1 MSDKPTILLV
11 DDQDRNL
18 DALEVILEPAG
29 YALVR
34 ARSAEEALLV
44 LLKGEFAAIICD
56 IRMPGIGG
64 IELARM
70 IKQRRRTQYIPIL
83 FLTAHTVEEADVLR
97 GYGVGAVDYLSK
109 PINPDILRSKVAVF
123 AELYRAT
130 RALAEANK
138 ALADEVGEKQ
148 RAQEALRQAKDEL
161 EHRVEERTAEL
172 IAANRALR
180 ESEERMSLAMQGAA
194 MGVYSHDLRTGQMQM
209 SKALEMTFGLAAGD
223 FDGTFDAFLNR
234 VHSDDRQRVRETLD
248 AAGGASGT
256 FSIEYRFRRN
266 GDSAEAPD
274 RWMSATGSFVLDE
287 ENHPIHGVGV
297 CTDVTAQRL
306 AADELR
312 ALKEAAETANR
323 AKDHFLAVLSHELRT
338 PLTPVLA
345 SVQELLRTESL
356 EPELRE
362 SLDLVNRNV
371 ELEARLID
379 DLLDLTRI
387 ARGKME
393 LQRSVVNLAQVLE
406 HALRTCEADFQ
417 GKGIE
422 VRIRLEAT
430 KRLVLGDRARMLQV
444 FWNLLKN
451 AAKFTP
457 GGGRVEVKMLDTDH
471 GRVRV
476 EVRDS
481 GVGIEPPRLNSI
493 FDAFVQGGDEVTRR
507 FGGLGLGLSI
517 CKALV
522 ELHGGAVSAASAG
535 LGKGAIFAVEL
546 PLAASQEQTIETHP
560 VPAHAPPKR
569 PTTNLRLLLVE
580 DHADTS
586 RVMQRLLARCG
597 YEVTAADGVS
607 SALRAA
613 AAAPQPFDVVVSDI
627 GLPDGSGLDLI
638 RQLRI
643 QFPAMPSVAISG
655 FGMDEDHRRS
665 REAGFSAHLTKPID
679 LTVLRTTIERLASQ
693 DCATPAISL

>member
-1 MSDKPTILLV
+1 M
-11 DDQDRNL
+11 
-18 DALEVILEPAG
+18 
-29 YALVR
+29 VR

-44 LLKGEFAAIICD
+44 LLRGDFAAIICD

-83 FLTAHTVEEADVLR
+83 FLTAHTAEEADVLR

-109 PINPDILRSKVAVF
+109 PVNPDILRSKVAVF
-123 AELYRAT
+123 AELYRTT
-130 RALAEANK
+130 RALTEANK
-138 ALADEVGEKQ
+138 ALADEVAERQ

-180 ESEERMSLAMQGAA
+180 ESEERMSLAMQAAA
-194 MGVYSHDLRTGQMQM
+194 MGVYSHDLRTGQMQI
-209 SKALEMTFGLAAGD
+209 SKALETSFGLS
-223 FDGTFDAFLNR
+223 DGTFEGTFEAFLSR
-234 VHSDDRQRVRETLD
+234 VHQDDRERVRREL
-248 AAGGASGT
+248 GASNPGSPT
-256 FSIEYRFRRN
+256 FSLEYRFLRE
-266 GDSAEAPD
+266 GDSSESPEH
-274 RWMSATGSFVLDE
+274 WMSATGRFVFDE
-287 ENHPIHGVGV
+287 ENHPVHGVGV

-312 ALKEAAETANR
+312 ALKEAAESANR

-345 SVQELLRTESL
+345 SVQELLRTDSL
-356 EPELRE
+356 PAELRE
-362 SLDLVNRNV
+362 SLDLINRNV

-393 LQRSVVNLAQVLE
+393 IQRSIINLGQVLE
-406 HALRTCEADFQ
+406 HAIRTCEADFQ

-422 VRIRLEAT
+422 VRIRLDAAN
-430 KRLVLGDRARMLQV
+430 RLVLGDRARMLQV

-451 AAKFTP
+451 AAKFTLP
-457 GGGRVEVKMLDTDH
+457 GGRVEARMFDADN
-471 GRVRV
+471 GQIRV

-481 GVGIEPPRLNSI
+481 GVGIEPQRLASV

-517 CKALV
+517 CKVLV
-522 ELHGGAVSAASAG
+522 ELHGGTVSAASPG
-535 LGKGAIFAVEL
+535 RGGGAVFTVEL
-546 PLAASQEQTIETHP
+546 PLASTQEQTAIAHP
-560 VPAHAPPKR
+560 VADHAPPR
-569 PTTNLRLLLVE
+569 RATAALRLLLVE
-580 DHADTS
+580 DHVDTS
-586 RVMQRLLARCG
+586 RVMQRLLSRCG
-597 YEVTAADGVS
+597 YDVTAADGVS
-607 SALRAA
+607 SALRAC
-613 AAAPQPFDVVVSDI
+613 AAAPQPFDIIVSDI

-638 RQLRI
+638 RQLRV
-643 QFPAMPSVAISG
+643 QFPAVPSVAISG

-679 LTVLRTTIERLASQ
+679 LAALRATIDRLAAQ
-693 DCATPAISL
+693 ICDAPPTPQPLAI